1 MFTPVKALELA
12 GITGVIHTERMENT
26 LALLLNDKS
35 LKWYTVIGGK
45 PQGPLSASEIV
56 TKIRSGELNVGS
68 HVWKSGFSGWTR
80 IYDVIDFKVLLPS
93 EPPAALIAEIQKATH
108 ESPPPLSPQQK
119 DELRTWF
126 VQLDGDKQYVG
137 PISDSEVAGHL
148 QAGRIT
154 AKTFMWKKGMKD
166 WLTADSIPQWAG
178 QLPEEKAA
186 PKDKRSAPRKPFEA
200 KILLT
205 DGKEVGEAVCRDISI
220 GGMQLLT
227 TIVPGPVGTKLRL
240 NVSPSAGGG
249 FACDG
254 EIIRVLE
261 DGLGFSFRF
270 EHLPPDAKKAIE
282 QYIAK

>member
-1 MFTPVKALELA
+1 VFTPVNPLELA
-12 GITGVIHTERMENT
+12 GITGVIHTEKMENT

-35 LKWYTVIGGK
+35 LRWYTVIDGK

-56 TKIRSGELNVGS
+56 GKIRASELTVGS
-68 HVWKSGFSGWTR
+68 HIWKSGFSNWTR
-80 IYDVIDFKVLLPS
+80 IYDVIDFKCLLPS
-93 EPPAALIAEIQKATH
+93 EPPAALISEIQKATQ
-108 ESPPPLSPQQK
+108 EAPPPLSPKQK

-126 VQLDGDKQYVG
+126 VQLDGNKQYVG
-137 PISDSEVAGHL
+137 PVSDAEVMGHI

-178 QLPEEKAA
+178 DVPKETKN
-186 PKDKRSAPRKPFEA
+186 KDKRSAPRKPFEA

-227 TIVPGPVGTKLRL
+227 PHVPGTVGTKLRL
-240 NVSPSAGGG
+240 NVTPSSGNG
-249 FACDG
+249 FTCDG

-270 EHLPPDAKKAIE
+270 EHLPADAKKAIE
-282 QYIAK
+282 QHTTK